1 MGKNASSNKFIVH
14 LVLII
19 GSCVMILPFLWMI
32 LTSLKSLTESVSV
45 PPTIFP
51 KQLDYQNYL
60 IVWKELPFL
69 DFYVN
74 TFTMIFF
81 RILFAVLFSSM
92 AAYALAR
99 IKFPGRNFIFLLV
112 LIQMMVPSQ
121 IFIIPQYL
129 LVIKLGWL
137 NTIKALIVPGFVSA
151 FGTFLLRQL
160 FLSLPTEL
168 EEAGIL
174 DGCNRW
180 QIYWYIM
187 MPLAKSGMVA
197 VGIFTS
203 LFAWKDLLW
212 PLIVNMSINKMPL
225 SSGLASLNGQYNTNY
240 PELMAGAMIAIIP
253 MIVLFFIFQKQFIQG
268 IATTGSKN

>member
-1 MGKNASSNKFIVH
+1 M
-14 LVLII
+14 
-19 GSCVMILPFLWMI
+19 
-32 LTSLKSLTESVSV
+32 
-45 PPTIFP
+45 
-51 KQLDYQNYL
+51 
-60 IVWKELPFL
+60 
-69 DFYVN
+69 
-74 TFTMIFF
+74 
-81 RILFAVLFSSM
+81 
-92 AAYALAR
+92 
-99 IKFPGRNFIFLLV
+99 
-112 LIQMMVPSQ
+112 
-121 IFIIPQYL
+121 
-129 LVIKLGWL
+129 
-137 NTIKALIVPGFVSA
+137 IVPGFVSA